1 MELYPQT
8 TANLALWP
16 EPIEIGYQ
24 LLGGGD
30 GNALAPKL
38 NHLGIADLL
47 FMSSIMLLP
56 RKRRPWGIATWL
68 ADVFAISRPTL
79 YSLPKRVMERLTA
92 APPVAQP
99 EKQVKADRQIEV
111 NTTRLQ
117 RTVLTAAFPGKIA
130 LRPLEEVLTEAFD
143 ESRSIGWMSE
153 LLSDAGQKA
162 GQVLKRID
170 FSAAG
175 PVLVLRDET
184 FFQDRPVLLMVDPL
198 SSTILN
204 AVVAPDRQADTW
216 GLLLLTAQEQGV
228 KIAGLVEDMARMYPK
243 SLREAGLNDLEQSV
257 QKDLWHLERDG
268 GQLRRDLERSAF
280 RATGRVLALEAKLR
294 KAWSDDLFLK
304 EYIPAVATEEKR
316 YAQHDEFV
324 ACFSHLCDALEIVD
338 LPSGAIRD
346 HSTNAW
352 LLEEALCAMSN
363 IDEARVQQWVK
374 TLRRHQAQLLTW
386 MKWLTSALAGF
397 QTQLAQVFEHPLAQ
411 TQFIQL
417 VAKQWRLR
425 QALVNGHRH
434 WQPVADRTAAML
446 QCVTAGS
453 PTLAALAQRLADI
466 LDAACRTSSLVE
478 CINGLLKQFLHNRR
492 SFASADAMQNY
503 LNLFTL
509 WHNMRVY
516 QRGKRQGQS
525 PYQRAG
531 IQLHTDD
538 WLELLGLAT
547 A

>member
-1 MELYPQT
+1 MVLYPQT
-8 TANLALWP
+8 TTDLALWP

-30 GNALAPKL
+30 GSALAPKL
-38 NHLGIADLL
+38 NHLGMADLL

-56 RKRRPWGIATWL
+56 RDRRPWGIATWL

-92 APPVAQP
+92 APPVALP
-99 EKQVKADRQIEV
+99 DKQVKAVHPIEV
-111 NTTRLQ
+111 NATRLQ
-117 RTVLTAAFPGKIA
+117 RTILTAAFPGKIA
-130 LRPLEEVLTEAFD
+130 LRPLQELLAEAFD

-153 LLSDAGQKA
+153 LLTEAGQKA
-162 GQVLKRID
+162 GQVLRQID

-184 FFQDRPVLLMVDPL
+184 FFQDRPVLFMVDPL
-198 SSTILN
+198 SSTILS

-216 GLLLLTAQEQGV
+216 GLLLLTAQDQGV
-228 KIAGLVEDMARMYPK
+228 KIAGLIEDMARMYPK
-243 SLREAGLNDLEQSV
+243 SLREVDLDDLEKSV

-280 RATGRVLALEAKLR
+280 QATKRVLALEARLR
-294 KAWSDDLFLK
+294 KAWSDDLFLN
-304 EYIPAVATEEKR
+304 EYIPAVTTEEKR

-324 ACFSHLCDALEIVD
+324 TWFSHLCDALEIVD

-352 LLEEALCAMSN
+352 LLEEALRAMSN
-363 IDEARVQQWVK
+363 MDEARVQQWVK

-386 MKWLTSALAGF
+386 MTWLTPALTGF
-397 QTQLAQVFEHPLAQ
+397 QTQLAQVLEHPLAQ

-434 WQPVADRTAAML
+434 WQTAADRTVAML
-446 QCVTAGS
+446 QSVTAGS
-453 PTLAALAQRLADI
+453 PTLAALAQRLANI
-466 LDAACRTSSLVE
+466 LDATCRTSSLVE

-492 SFASADAMQNY
+492 SFASADAMQAY

-538 WLELLGLAT
+538 WLELLGYTVA
-547 A
+547 

>member
-1 MELYPQT
+1 MTLYAET

-30 GNALAPKL
+30 GSALAPKL

-56 RKRRPWGIATWL
+56 RDRRPWGIATWL
-68 ADVFAISRPTL
+68 ADVFDISRPTL

-92 APPVAQP
+92 AQP
-99 EKQVKADRQIEV
+99 TALPDQQAKTGQPIEV

-117 RTVLTAAFPGKIA
+117 RTVLTAAFPGKMA
-130 LRPLEEVLTEAFD
+130 LRPLQELLAEAFD

-153 LLSDAGQKA
+153 LLTEAGQKA
-162 GQVLKRID
+162 GQVLKQID

-184 FFQDRPVLLMVDPL
+184 FFQDRPVLFMVDPL
-198 SSTILN
+198 SSTILS

-216 GLLLLTAQEQGV
+216 GLLLLTAQDQGV
-228 KIAGLVEDMARMYPK
+228 KIAGLIEDMARMYPK
-243 SLREAGLNDLEQSV
+243 SLREVDLDDLEKSV

-268 GQLRRDLERSAF
+268 GQLCRDLERSALQ
-280 RATGRVLALEAKLR
+280 ATKRVLALEARLR
-294 KAWSDDLFLK
+294 KAWSDDLFLN
-304 EYIPAVATEEKR
+304 EYIPAVTTEEKR

-324 ACFSHLCDALEIVD
+324 TWFSHLCDALEIVD

-352 LLEEALCAMSN
+352 LLEEALRAMSN
-363 IDEARVQQWVK
+363 MDESRVQQWVK

-386 MKWLTSALAGF
+386 MTWLTPALTGF
-397 QTQLAQVFEHPLAQ
+397 QAQLAQVLEHPLAQ

-434 WQPVADRTAAML
+434 WQTAACRTVAML
-446 QCVTAGS
+446 QSVTAGS
-453 PTLAALAQRLADI
+453 PTLAALAQRLAHI
-466 LDAACRTSSLVE
+466 LDATCRTSSLVE

-492 SFASADAMQNY
+492 SFASADAMQAY

-538 WLELLGLAT
+538 WLELLGYTVA
-547 A
+547 

>member
-1 MELYPQT
+1 MALYSQT
-8 TANLALWP
+8 RTNLALWP
-16 EPIEIGYQ
+16 EPIEVCYQ

-30 GNALAPKL
+30 GSALAPKL
-38 NHLGIADLL
+38 SHLGIADLL

-56 RKRRPWGIATWL
+56 RDRRPWGIVTWL
-68 ADVFAISRPTL
+68 ADVFGISRPTL
-79 YSLPKRVMERLTA
+79 YSLPRRVMERLTA
-92 APPVAQP
+92 APPAALP
-99 EKQVKADRQIEV
+99 EQQGKAVRQIEMSA
-111 NTTRLQ
+111 TRLQ
-117 RTVLTAAFPGKIA
+117 RTALTAAFPGKIA
-130 LRPLEEVLTEAFD
+130 LRPLQELLAEAFD
-143 ESRSIGWMSE
+143 ESRSIGWLSE
-153 LLSDAGQKA
+153 LLTEAGEKA
-162 GQVLKRID
+162 GQVLKQID

-175 PVLVLRDET
+175 PLLVLRDET
-184 FFQDRPVLLMVDPL
+184 FFQDRPVLFMVDPV

-216 GLLLLTAQEQGV
+216 GLLLLMAQEQGV
-228 KIAGLVEDMARMYPK
+228 AIAGLVEDMARMYPK
-243 SLREAGLNDLEQSV
+243 SLREADLGHLEQSV
-257 QKDLWHLERDG
+257 QKDLWHLEREG
-268 GQLRRDLERSAF
+268 GQLRRDLERSALQ
-280 RATGRVLALEAKLR
+280 ATKRVLALEARLR
-294 KAWSDDLFLK
+294 KAWSDELFLN
-304 EYIPAVATEEKR
+304 EYIPAVVAEETR

-324 ACFSHLCDALEIVD
+324 TCFNHLCDALEIVD

-352 LLEEALCAMSN
+352 LLEETLCAMST
-363 IDEARVQQWVK
+363 IDESRVQQWVK

-386 MKWLTSALAGF
+386 MTWLTPALTAF
-397 QTQLAQVFEHPLAQ
+397 QTQLAQALEHPLAQ

-417 VAKQWRLR
+417 VAKRWRLR

-434 WQPVADRTAAML
+434 WRPASDRTTAML
-446 QCVTAGS
+446 HSVTAGS

-492 SFASADAMQNY
+492 SFASADDMQLY

-538 WLELLGLAT
+538 WLELLGYT
-547 A
+547 AA

>member
-1 MELYPQT
+1 MALYLQT
-8 TANLALWP
+8 TTNLALWP
-16 EPIEIGYQ
+16 EPIEVGYQ
-24 LLGGGD
+24 LLGGCD
-30 GNALAPKL
+30 GSALAPKL
-38 NHLGIADLL
+38 THLGIADLL
-47 FMSSIMLLP
+47 FMSSIMLAP
-56 RKRRPWGIATWL
+56 RDRRPWGIATWL
-68 ADVFAISRPTL
+68 ADVFDISRPTL
-79 YSLPKRVMERLTA
+79 YSLPKRVMERLLA
-92 APPVAQP
+92 APPVALPDQ
-99 EKQVKADRQIEV
+99 QVKAVHQIEV
-111 NTTRLQ
+111 NATRLQ
-117 RTVLTAAFPGKIA
+117 RTILTAAFPGKMA
-130 LRPLEEVLTEAFD
+130 LRPLQELLAEAFD

-153 LLSDAGQKA
+153 LLTEAGQKA
-162 GQVLKRID
+162 GQVLKQID

-198 SSTILN
+198 SSTILS

-216 GLLLLTAQEQGV
+216 GLLLLMAQDQGV
-228 KIAGLVEDMARMYPK
+228 DIAGLIEDMARMYPK
-243 SLREAGLNDLEQSV
+243 SLREAGLDDLEKSV

-268 GQLRRDLERSAF
+268 GQLGRDLERAAF
-280 RATGRVLALEAKLR
+280 QATKRVLTLEARLR
-294 KAWSDDLFLK
+294 KAWCDDLFFN
-304 EYIPAVATEEKR
+304 EYIPAVAAEEKR

-324 ACFSHLCDALEIVD
+324 TCLSHLFDALEIVD

-386 MKWLTSALAGF
+386 MTWLTSALAGF
-397 QTQLAQVFEHPLAQ
+397 QTQLAQVLEHPLAQ
-411 TQFIQL
+411 IQFIQL

-425 QALVNGHRH
+425 QALVNGQRH
-434 WQPVADRTAAML
+434 WQPAADRTAAML

-453 PTLAALAQRLADI
+453 PALAALAQQLADI

-478 CINGLLKQFLHNRR
+478 CINGMLKQFLHNRR
-492 SFASADAMQNY
+492 SFASADAMQTY

-538 WLELLGLAT
+538 WLELLGFAD

>member
-1 MELYPQT
+1 MALYSQT
-8 TANLALWP
+8 RMNLALWP

-30 GNALAPKL
+30 GSALAPKL

-47 FMSSIMLLP
+47 FMSSIMLVP
-56 RKRRPWGIATWL
+56 RDRRPWGIATWL
-68 ADVFAISRPTL
+68 ADVFDISRPTL
-79 YSLPKRVMERLTA
+79 YSIPKRVMERLTGA
-92 APPVAQP
+92 RPVALP
-99 EKQVKADRQIEV
+99 DKQVKAVHQIEV
-111 NTTRLQ
+111 NATRLQ

-130 LRPLEEVLTEAFD
+130 LRPLQELLAEAFD
-143 ESRSIGWMSE
+143 ESRSIGWLSE
-153 LLSDAGQKA
+153 LLTEAGQKA
-162 GQVLKRID
+162 GQVLKQID

-184 FFQDRPVLLMVDPL
+184 FFQDRPVLFMVDPL
-198 SSTILN
+198 SSTILS
-204 AVVAPDRQADTW
+204 AFVAPDRQADTW
-216 GLLLLTAQEQGV
+216 GLLLLMAQDQGV
-228 KIAGLVEDMARMYPK
+228 DIAGLVEDMARMYPK
-243 SLREAGLNDLEQSV
+243 SLREAGLDDLEESV
-257 QKDLWHLERDG
+257 QKDLWHIERDG
-268 GQLRRDLERSAF
+268 GQLCRDLERSAF
-280 RATGRVLALEAKLR
+280 QATKRVLTLEAKLS
-294 KAWSDDLFLK
+294 KAWSDALFFN
-304 EYIPAVATEEKR
+304 EYIPAVAAEDKR

-346 HSTNAW
+346 YQTNAW
-352 LLEEALCAMSN
+352 LLEEALRAMSI
-363 IDEARVQQWVK
+363 IDQVRVQQWVK

-397 QTQLAQVFEHPLAQ
+397 QTQLAQVLEHPLAQ

-434 WQPVADRTAAML
+434 WQPAADRTAAML

-466 LDAACRTSSLVE
+466 LDAACRTSSMIE

-492 SFASADAMQNY
+492 SFASADAMQTY

-531 IQLHTDD
+531 IQMHTDD
-538 WLELLGLAT
+538 WLELLGFA
-547 A
+547 AA

>member
-294 KAWSDDLFLK
+294 KAWSDDLFLN
-304 EYIPAVATEEKR
+304 EYIPAVAAEDKR
-316 YAQHDEFV
+316 YVQHDEFV

-346 HSTNAW
+346 QKTNAW
-352 LLEEALCAMSN
+352 LLEEALCTMSN
-363 IDEARVQQWVK
+363 IDESRVRQWVK

-386 MKWLTSALAGF
+386 MTWLTPALTDF
-397 QTQLAQVFEHPLAQ
+397 QTQLTQVLEHPLAQ

-425 QALVNGHRH
+425 QALINGQRH
-434 WQPVADRTAAML
+434 WRPALAHTEAML
-446 QCVTAGS
+446 QSVTVGS
-453 PTLAALAQRLADI
+453 PVLAALAQRLAHI

-492 SFASADAMQNY
+492 SFASAEAMQSY

-516 QRGKRQGQS
+516 QRGKRLGQS

-538 WLELLGLAT
+538 WLELLGFA
-547 A
+547 AA

>member
-1 MELYPQT
+1 MTLYPQA

-24 LLGGGD
+24 LLGGGA
-30 GNALAPKL
+30 GSALAPKL
-38 NHLGIADLL
+38 NHLGLADLL

-56 RKRRPWGIATWL
+56 GDRRPWGIVTWL
-68 ADVFAISRPTL
+68 ADVFDVSRPTL
-79 YSLPKRVMERLTA
+79 YSLAKRVTERLTA
-92 APPVAQP
+92 TQP
-99 EKQVKADRQIEV
+99 SALPDKQAKVVHQVEV

-117 RTVLTAAFPGKIA
+117 RTVLTAAFPGKMA
-130 LRPLEEVLTEAFD
+130 LRPLQEVLAAAFG
-143 ESRSIGWMSE
+143 ESRSIGWLSE
-153 LLSDAGQKA
+153 LLTDAGQKA
-162 GQVLKRID
+162 GQVLKQVD

-184 FFQDRPVLLMVDPL
+184 FFQDRPVLFMVDPM
-198 SSTILN
+198 SSTILS

-216 GLLLLTAQEQGV
+216 GLLLLMAQEQGV
-228 KIAGLVEDMARMYPK
+228 EIAGLVEDMARMYPK
-243 SLREAGLNDLEQSV
+243 SLREADLADLETSV
-257 QKDLWHLERDG
+257 QKDLWHLQRDG
-268 GQLRRDLERSAF
+268 GQLCRDLERAALQ
-280 RATGRVLALEAKLR
+280 ATKQVLALEARLR
-294 KAWSDDLFLK
+294 KAWNDELFLNQ
-304 EYIPAVATEEKR
+304 YIPAVMTEEKR

-324 ACFSHLCDALEIVD
+324 TWFSHLCDALEIVD

-346 HSTNAW
+346 QPTNAW
-352 LLEEALCAMSN
+352 LLNEVLNAMSR
-363 IDEARVQQWVK
+363 IDESQVQQWVK

-386 MKWLTSALAGF
+386 MEWLTPALANF
-397 QTQLAQVFEHPLAQ
+397 QTQLAQVIEHPLAQ

-417 VAKQWRLR
+417 VAQHWRLR

-434 WQPVADRTAAML
+434 WRLAADRTATVL
-446 QCVTAGS
+446 QSVTAGS
-453 PTLAALAQRLADI
+453 PVLSALAQRLAAV

-478 CINGLLKQFLHNRR
+478 CLNGLLKQFLHNRR
-492 SFASADAMQNY
+492 SFASADAMQTY

-538 WLELLGLAT
+538 WLELLGFT
-547 A
+547 GV

>member
-1 MELYPQT
+1 MVLYPQT
-8 TANLALWP
+8 TTDLALWP

-30 GNALAPKL
+30 GSALAPKL
-38 NHLGIADLL
+38 NHLGMADLL

-56 RKRRPWGIATWL
+56 RDRRPWGIATWL

-92 APPVAQP
+92 APPVALP
-99 EKQVKADRQIEV
+99 DKQVKAVHPIEV
-111 NTTRLQ
+111 NATRLQ
-117 RTVLTAAFPGKIA
+117 RTILTAAFPGKIA
-130 LRPLEEVLTEAFD
+130 LRPLQELLAEAFD

-153 LLSDAGQKA
+153 LLTEAGQKA
-162 GQVLKRID
+162 GQVLKQID

-184 FFQDRPVLLMVDPL
+184 FFQDRPVLFMVDPL
-198 SSTILN
+198 SSTILS

-216 GLLLLTAQEQGV
+216 GLLLLTAQDQGV
-228 KIAGLVEDMARMYPK
+228 KIAGLIEDMARMYPK
-243 SLREAGLNDLEQSV
+243 SLREVDLDDLEKSV

-280 RATGRVLALEAKLR
+280 QATKRVLALEARLR
-294 KAWSDDLFLK
+294 KAWSDDLFLN
-304 EYIPAVATEEKR
+304 EYIPAVTTEEKR

-324 ACFSHLCDALEIVD
+324 TWFSHLCDALEIVD

-352 LLEEALCAMSN
+352 LLEEALRAMSN
-363 IDEARVQQWVK
+363 MDEARVQQWVK

-386 MKWLTSALAGF
+386 MTWLTPALTGF
-397 QTQLAQVFEHPLAQ
+397 QTQLAQVLEHPLAQ

-434 WQPVADRTAAML
+434 WQTAADRTVAML
-446 QCVTAGS
+446 QSVTAGS
-453 PTLAALAQRLADI
+453 PTLAALAQRLANI
-466 LDAACRTSSLVE
+466 LDATCRTSSLVE

-492 SFASADAMQNY
+492 SFASADAMQAY

-538 WLELLGLAT
+538 WLELLGYTVA
-547 A
+547 

>member
-1 MELYPQT
+1 MALYPQT
-8 TANLALWP
+8 TRDLALWP

-30 GNALAPKL
+30 GSALAPKL

-56 RKRRPWGIATWL
+56 RDRRPWGIATWL
-68 ADVFAISRPTL
+68 ADVFDISRPTL

-92 APPVAQP
+92 AQP
-99 EKQVKADRQIEV
+99 TALPDQQAKTGQPIEV

-117 RTVLTAAFPGKIA
+117 RTVLTAAFPGKMA
-130 LRPLEEVLTEAFD
+130 LRPLQELLAEAFD

-153 LLSDAGQKA
+153 LLTEAGQKA
-162 GQVLKRID
+162 GQVLKQID

-184 FFQDRPVLLMVDPL
+184 FFQDRPVLFMVDPL
-198 SSTILN
+198 SSTILS

-216 GLLLLTAQEQGV
+216 GLLLLTAQDQGV
-228 KIAGLVEDMARMYPK
+228 KIAGLIEDMARMYPK
-243 SLREAGLNDLEQSV
+243 SLREVDLDDLEKSV

-268 GQLRRDLERSAF
+268 GQLCRDLERSALQ
-280 RATGRVLALEAKLR
+280 ATKRVLALEARLR
-294 KAWSDDLFLK
+294 KAWSDDLFLN
-304 EYIPAVATEEKR
+304 EYIPAVTTEEKR

-324 ACFSHLCDALEIVD
+324 TWFSHLCDALEIVD

-352 LLEEALCAMSN
+352 LLEEALRAMSN
-363 IDEARVQQWVK
+363 MDESRVQQWVK

-386 MKWLTSALAGF
+386 MTWLTPALTGF
-397 QTQLAQVFEHPLAQ
+397 QAQLAQVLEHPLAQ

-434 WQPVADRTAAML
+434 WQTAACRTVAML
-446 QCVTAGS
+446 QSVTAGS
-453 PTLAALAQRLADI
+453 PTLAALAQRLAHI
-466 LDAACRTSSLVE
+466 LDATCRTSSLVE

-492 SFASADAMQNY
+492 SFASADAMQAY

-538 WLELLGLAT
+538 WLELLGYTVA
-547 A
+547 

>member
-1 MELYPQT
+1 MALYPQT
-8 TANLALWP
+8 TTNLALWP

-30 GNALAPKL
+30 GSALAPKL

-47 FMSSIMLLP
+47 FMSSIMLVP
-56 RKRRPWGIATWL
+56 RDRRPWGIATWL
-68 ADVFAISRPTL
+68 ADVFDISRPTL
-79 YSLPKRVMERLTA
+79 YSLPKRVMERLLV
-92 APPVAQP
+92 APPTALP
-99 EKQVKADRQIEV
+99 DKQAKAVHQIEV
-111 NTTRLQ
+111 NATRLE
-117 RTVLTAAFPGKIA
+117 RTVLTAAFPGKMA
-130 LRPLEEVLTEAFD
+130 LRPLQELLVEAFD
-143 ESRSIGWMSE
+143 ESRSIGWLSE
-153 LLSDAGQKA
+153 LLTEAGQKA
-162 GQVLKRID
+162 GQVLKQID
-170 FSAAG
+170 FSAVG

-184 FFQDRPVLLMVDPL
+184 FFQDRPVLFMVDPL
-198 SSTILN
+198 SSTILS
-204 AVVAPDRQADTW
+204 AFVAPDRQADTW
-216 GLLLLTAQEQGV
+216 GLLLLMAQDQGV
-228 KIAGLVEDMARMYPK
+228 DIAGLVEDMARMYPK
-243 SLREAGLNDLEQSV
+243 SLREAGLDDLAESV
-257 QKDLWHLERDG
+257 QKDLWHVERDG
-268 GQLRRDLERSAF
+268 GQLGRDLERAAF
-280 RATGRVLALEAKLR
+280 HATKRVLALEAKLC
-294 KAWSDDLFLK
+294 KAWSDDLFLN
-304 EYIPAVATEEKR
+304 EYIPAVTTEEKR

-324 ACFSHLCDALEIVD
+324 TWFNHLCDALEIVD

-352 LLEEALCAMSN
+352 LLEEVLSAMGN
-363 IDEARVQQWVK
+363 MDEARVQQWVK

-397 QTQLAQVFEHPLAQ
+397 RTQLAQVLEHPLAQ
-411 TQFIQL
+411 SQFIQL

-434 WQPVADRTAAML
+434 WQPAAERTAATL

-466 LDAACRTSSLVE
+466 LDAACRTSSMIE

-492 SFASADAMQNY
+492 SFASADAMQTY

-538 WLELLGLAT
+538 WLELLGFA
-547 A
+547 AV

>member
-1 MELYPQT
+1 MALYLQT
-8 TANLALWP
+8 TKNLALWP
-16 EPIEIGYQ
+16 EPIEVGYQ

-30 GNALAPKL
+30 GSALAPKL

-47 FMSSIMLLP
+47 FMSSIMLAP
-56 RKRRPWGIATWL
+56 RDRRPWGIATWL
-68 ADVFAISRPTL
+68 ADVFDISRPTL
-79 YSLPKRVMERLTA
+79 YSIPKRVMERLTGA
-92 APPVAQP
+92 QPVALP
-99 EKQVKADRQIEV
+99 DKQVKATHQSEV
-111 NTTRLQ
+111 NATRLQ
-117 RTVLTAAFPGKIA
+117 RTILTAAFPGKMA
-130 LRPLEEVLTEAFD
+130 LRPLQELLAEAFG

-153 LLSDAGQKA
+153 LVTEAGQKA
-162 GQVLKRID
+162 GQVLKQID

-198 SSTILN
+198 SSTILS

-216 GLLLLTAQEQGV
+216 GLLLLMAQDQGV
-228 KIAGLVEDMARMYPK
+228 DIAGLIEDMARMYPK
-243 SLREAGLNDLEQSV
+243 SLREAGLDDLEKSV

-268 GQLRRDLERSAF
+268 GQLGRDLERSAF
-280 RATGRVLALEAKLR
+280 QATKRVLTLEARLR
-294 KAWSDDLFLK
+294 KAWCDDLFFN
-304 EYIPAVATEEKR
+304 EYIPAVAAEEKR

-324 ACFSHLCDALEIVD
+324 TCFSHLCDALEIVD

-352 LLEEALCAMSN
+352 LLEEALRAMSN

-386 MKWLTSALAGF
+386 MTWLTSALAGF
-397 QTQLAQVFEHPLAQ
+397 QKQLAQVLEHPLAQ

-425 QALVNGHRH
+425 QALVNGQRH
-434 WQPVADRTAAML
+434 WQPAADRTAAML

-453 PTLAALAQRLADI
+453 PALAALAQRLADI

-478 CINGLLKQFLHNRR
+478 CINGMLKQFLHNRR
-492 SFASADAMQNY
+492 SFASADAMQTY

-538 WLELLGLAT
+538 WLELLGFA
-547 A
+547 AA

>member
-1 MELYPQT
+1 MTLCLQR

-24 LLGGGD
+24 LLGGGA
-30 GNALAPKL
+30 GSGLAPKL
-38 NHLGIADLL
+38 NHLGIADVL
-47 FMSSIMLLP
+47 FVSSIMLLP
-56 RKRRPWGIATWL
+56 GYRRPWGIVTWL
-68 ADVFAISRPTL
+68 ANVFAISRPTV
-79 YSLPKRVMERLTA
+79 YSLPKRVLERLTA
-92 APPVAQP
+92 AQPSALAERQAQVMH
-99 EKQVKADRQIEV
+99 QVEV
-111 NTTRLQ
+111 NTPRLQ

-130 LRPLEEVLTEAFD
+130 LRPLQELLAEAFD
-143 ESRSIGWMSE
+143 ESRSIGWLSE
-153 LLSDAGQKA
+153 LLTDAGQKA
-162 GQVLKRID
+162 GQVLKQVN

-184 FFQDRPVLLMVDPL
+184 FFQDRPVLFMVDPL
-198 SSTILN
+198 SSTILS

-216 GLLLLTAQEQGV
+216 GLLLLMAQEQGV
-228 KIAGLVEDMARMYPK
+228 EIAGLVEDMARMYPK
-243 SLREAGLNDLEQSV
+243 SLREADLADLETSV
-257 QKDLWHLERDG
+257 QKDLWHLQRDG
-268 GQLRRDLERSAF
+268 GQLCRDLERAAL
-280 RATGRVLALEAKLR
+280 RATKQVLALEAKLR
-294 KAWSDDLFLK
+294 KTWNDELFLNQ
-304 EYIPAVATEEKR
+304 YIPAVMSEEKR

-324 ACFSHLCDALEIVD
+324 TWFSHLCDALEIVD

-346 HSTNAW
+346 QPTNAW
-352 LLEEALCAMSN
+352 LLNEVLNAMN
-363 IDEARVQQWVK
+363 RIGDARVEHWVK

-386 MKWLTSALAGF
+386 MEWLTPALAGF
-397 QTQLAQVFEHPLAQ
+397 QTQLAQLIEHPLAQ

-417 VAKQWRLR
+417 VAQQWRLR

-434 WQPVADRTAAML
+434 WRLAADRSASLL

-453 PTLAALAQRLADI
+453 SALAALAQRLADI

-478 CINGLLKQFLHNRR
+478 CLNGLLKQFLHNRR
-492 SFASADAMQNY
+492 SFASADALQTY

-538 WLELLGLAT
+538 WLELLGFTVA
-547 A
+547 

>member
-1 MELYPQT
+1 MALYPQT
-8 TANLALWP
+8 TTNLASWP

-30 GNALAPKL
+30 GSALAPKL

-56 RKRRPWGIATWL
+56 RDRRPWGIATWL

-79 YSLPKRVMERLTA
+79 YSLPKRVLERLCA
-92 APPVAQP
+92 AQPVALPDQ
-99 EKQVKADRQIEV
+99 QVQAVPQIEV
-111 NTTRLQ
+111 NATRLV

-130 LRPLEEVLTEAFD
+130 LRPLQAVLTEAFG
-143 ESRSIGWMSE
+143 ESRSIGWLSE
-153 LLSDAGQKA
+153 LLTEAGQKA
-162 GQVLKRID
+162 GQVLKQVD

-175 PVLVLRDET
+175 PLLVLRDET
-184 FFQDRPVLLMVDPL
+184 FFQERPVLLMVDPL
-198 SSTILN
+198 SSTILS

-216 GLLLLTAQEQGV
+216 GLLLLLAQEQGV
-228 KIAGLVEDMARMYPK
+228 AIAGLVEDMARMYPK
-243 SLREAGLNDLEQSV
+243 SLREAGLDDLAAAV

-268 GQLRRDLERSAF
+268 GQLRRDLERSALQ
-280 RATGRVLALEAKLR
+280 ATKRVLALEAKLR
-294 KAWSDDLFLK
+294 KSWRDELFFN
-304 EYIPAVATEEKR
+304 EYIPAVTTEAQR

-324 ACFSHLCDALEIVD
+324 TWFGHLCDALEIVD

-346 HSTNAW
+346 HPTNAW
-352 LLEEALCAMSN
+352 LLDEVLEAMGQ
-363 IDEARVQQWVK
+363 IDDARVQQWVK
-374 TLRRHQAQLLTW
+374 TLRRHQPQLLTW
-386 MKWLTSALAGF
+386 MAWLTPALTDF
-397 QTQLAQVFEHPLAQ
+397 QTQLAQVLEHPRAQ

-417 VAKQWRLR
+417 VAQQWRLR

-434 WQPVADRTAAML
+434 WQAAADHTLTLL
-446 QCVTAGS
+446 QSVTAGS
-453 PTLAALAQRLADI
+453 PQLAALAQRLGAI

-492 SFASADAMQNY
+492 AFASADAMQNY

-531 IQLHTDD
+531 IQLPTDD
-538 WLELLGLAT
+538 WLELLGFPVV
-547 A
+547 

>member
-1 MELYPQT
+1 MVLYPQT
-8 TANLALWP
+8 TTNLALWP

-30 GNALAPKL
+30 GSALAPKL

-47 FMSSIMLLP
+47 FMSSIMLTP
-56 RKRRPWGIATWL
+56 RDRRPWGIVTWL
-68 ADVFAISRPTL
+68 ADVFDISRPTL
-79 YSLPKRVMERLTA
+79 YSLPKRVMERLTGA
-92 APPVAQP
+92 QPVALP
-99 EKQVKADRQIEV
+99 DKRVKATHQIEV
-111 NTTRLQ
+111 NAPRMQ
-117 RTVLTAAFPGKIA
+117 RTVLTAAFPGKMA
-130 LRPLEEVLTEAFD
+130 LRPLQELLAEAFD

-153 LLSDAGQKA
+153 LLTEAGQKA
-162 GQVLKRID
+162 GQVLKQID
-170 FSAAG
+170 FAAAG
-175 PVLVLRDET
+175 PLLVLRDET
-184 FFQDRPVLLMVDPL
+184 FFQDRPVLFMVDPL
-198 SSTILN
+198 SSTILS
-204 AVVAPDRQADTW
+204 AFVAPDRQADTW
-216 GLLLLTAQEQGV
+216 GLLLLMAQDQGV
-228 KIAGLVEDMARMYPK
+228 DIAGLVEDMARMYPK
-243 SLREAGLNDLEQSV
+243 SLHEAGLDELEEAV
-257 QKDLWHLERDG
+257 QKDLWHVERDG
-268 GQLRRDLERSAF
+268 GQLCRDLERSALQ
-280 RATGRVLALEAKLR
+280 ATRRVLALEARLR

-304 EYIPAVATEEKR
+304 EYIPAVAAEDKR

-346 HSTNAW
+346 YQTNAW
-352 LLEEALCAMSN
+352 LLEEALRMMSN
-363 IDEARVQQWVK
+363 IDEAHVQQWVK

-397 QTQLAQVFEHPLAQ
+397 QKQLAPVLEHPLAQ

-434 WQPVADRTAAML
+434 WQPAADRTAAML

-466 LDAACRTSSLVE
+466 LDAACRTSSMIE

-492 SFASADAMQNY
+492 SFASAEAMQTY

-538 WLELLGLAT
+538 WLELLGYTVA
-547 A
+547 

>member
-1 MELYPQT
+1 MALYPQT
-8 TANLALWP
+8 TTDLALWP

-30 GNALAPKL
+30 GSALAPKL

-56 RKRRPWGIATWL
+56 RDRRPWGIATWL

-79 YSLPKRVMERLTA
+79 YSLAKRVMERLTA
-92 APPVAQP
+92 AQP
-99 EKQVKADRQIEV
+99 IALPDKQVKAVHPIEV
-111 NTTRLQ
+111 NATRLQ
-117 RTVLTAAFPGKIA
+117 RTILTAAFPGKIA
-130 LRPLEEVLTEAFD
+130 LRPLQELLAEAFD

-153 LLSDAGQKA
+153 LLTEAGQKA
-162 GQVLKRID
+162 GQVLKQID

-175 PVLVLRDET
+175 PILVLRDET
-184 FFQDRPVLLMVDPL
+184 FFQDRPVLFMVDPL
-198 SSTILN
+198 SSTILS

-216 GLLLLTAQEQGV
+216 GLLLLTAQDQGV
-228 KIAGLVEDMARMYPK
+228 KIAGLIEDMARMYPK
-243 SLREAGLNDLEQSV
+243 SLREVDLDDLEKSV

-268 GQLRRDLERSAF
+268 GQLCRDLERSALQ
-280 RATGRVLALEAKLR
+280 ATKRVLALEARLR
-294 KAWSDDLFLK
+294 KAWSDDLFLN
-304 EYIPAVATEEKR
+304 EYIPAVTTEEKR

-324 ACFSHLCDALEIVD
+324 TWFSHLCDALEIVD

-352 LLEEALCAMSN
+352 LLEEALRALSN
-363 IDEARVQQWVK
+363 MDEAHVQQWVK

-386 MKWLTSALAGF
+386 MTWLTPALTGF
-397 QTQLAQVFEHPLAQ
+397 QTQLAQVLEHPLVQ

-434 WQPVADRTAAML
+434 WQTAADRTVAML
-446 QCVTAGS
+446 QSVTAGS
-453 PTLAALAQRLADI
+453 PTLAALAQRLANI
-466 LDAACRTSSLVE
+466 LDATCRTSSLVE

-492 SFASADAMQNY
+492 SFASADAMQAY

-538 WLELLGLAT
+538 WLDLLGYTVA
-547 A
+547 

>member
-1 MELYPQT
+1 
-8 TANLALWP
+8 LWP

-30 GNALAPKL
+30 GSALAPKL

-47 FMSSIMLLP
+47 FMSSIMLAP
-56 RKRRPWGIATWL
+56 RDRRPWGIATWL
-68 ADVFAISRPTL
+68 ADVFDISRPTL
-79 YSLPKRVMERLTA
+79 YSLPKRVMERLLA
-92 APPVAQP
+92 APPTALP
-99 EKQVKADRQIEV
+99 DKQVKAVHQIEV
-111 NTTRLQ
+111 NATRLE
-117 RTVLTAAFPGKIA
+117 RTVLTAAFPGKMA
-130 LRPLEEVLTEAFD
+130 LRPLQELLAEAFD
-143 ESRSIGWMSE
+143 ESRSIGWLSE
-153 LLSDAGQKA
+153 LLTEAGQKA
-162 GQVLKRID
+162 GQVLKQID
-170 FSAAG
+170 FSAVG

-184 FFQDRPVLLMVDPL
+184 FFQDRPVLFLVEPL
-198 SSTILN
+198 SSTILS
-204 AVVAPDRQADTW
+204 AFVAPDRQADTW
-216 GLLLLTAQEQGV
+216 GLLLLMAREQGV
-228 KIAGLVEDMARMYPK
+228 DIAGLIEDMARMYPK
-243 SLREAGLNDLEQSV
+243 SLREAGLDELEEAV
-257 QKDLWHLERDG
+257 QKDLWHVERDG
-268 GQLRRDLERSAF
+268 GQLGRDLERSAF
-280 RATGRVLALEAKLR
+280 QATRRVLALEAKLR

-304 EYIPAVATEEKR
+304 EYIPTVAAEEKR

-346 HSTNAW
+346 YQTNAW
-352 LLEEALCAMSN
+352 LLEEALRAMSN

-397 QTQLAQVFEHPLAQ
+397 QKQLAQVLEHPLAQ

-466 LDAACRTSSLVE
+466 LDAACRTSSMIE

-492 SFASADAMQNY
+492 SFASADAMQTY

-531 IQLHTDD
+531 IQMHTDD
-538 WLELLGLAT
+538 WLELLGFA
-547 A
+547 AA

>member
-1 MELYPQT
+1 MALYPQT
-8 TANLALWP
+8 TTNLALWP
-16 EPIEIGYQ
+16 EPIEVGYQ

-30 GNALAPKL
+30 GSALAPKL
-38 NHLGIADLL
+38 THLGIADLL
-47 FMSSIMLLP
+47 FMSSIMLAP
-56 RKRRPWGIATWL
+56 RDRRPWGIATWL
-68 ADVFAISRPTL
+68 ADVFDISRPTL
-79 YSLPKRVMERLTA
+79 YSLPKRVMERLLA
-92 APPVAQP
+92 APPVALPDQ
-99 EKQVKADRQIEV
+99 QVKAVHQIEV
-111 NTTRLQ
+111 NATRLQ
-117 RTVLTAAFPGKIA
+117 RTILTAAFPGKMA
-130 LRPLEEVLTEAFD
+130 LRPLQELLAEAFD

-153 LLSDAGQKA
+153 LLTEAGQKA
-162 GQVLKRID
+162 GQVLKQID

-198 SSTILN
+198 SSTILS

-216 GLLLLTAQEQGV
+216 GLLLLMAQEQGV

-243 SLREAGLNDLEQSV
+243 SLREAGLDDLEKSV

-268 GQLRRDLERSAF
+268 GQLGRDLERAAF
-280 RATGRVLALEAKLR
+280 QATKRVLTLEARLR
-294 KAWSDDLFLK
+294 KAWCDDLFFN
-304 EYIPAVATEEKR
+304 EYIPAVAAEEKR

-324 ACFSHLCDALEIVD
+324 TCLSHLFDALEIVD

-386 MKWLTSALAGF
+386 MTWLTSALAGF
-397 QTQLAQVFEHPLAQ
+397 QTQLAQVLEHPSTQ
-411 TQFIQL
+411 IQFIQL

-425 QALVNGHRH
+425 QALVNGQRH
-434 WQPVADRTAAML
+434 WQPAADRTAAML

-453 PTLAALAQRLADI
+453 PALAALAQRLADI

-478 CINGLLKQFLHNRR
+478 CINGMLKQFLHNRR
-492 SFASADAMQNY
+492 SFASADAMQTY

-538 WLELLGLAT
+538 WLELLGFAD